1 MDSLIH
7 QSTFES
13 QGVNMYNL
21 KYLEHIW
28 EESFITL
35 ECFWIIGLNNKSQ
48 VDVTALHVPG
58 DTLRPG

>member
-21 KYLEHIW
+21 KYL
-28 EESFITL
+28 
-35 ECFWIIGLNNKSQ
+35 GLSGKQ
-48 VDVTALHVPG
+48 VL
-58 DTLRPG
+58 